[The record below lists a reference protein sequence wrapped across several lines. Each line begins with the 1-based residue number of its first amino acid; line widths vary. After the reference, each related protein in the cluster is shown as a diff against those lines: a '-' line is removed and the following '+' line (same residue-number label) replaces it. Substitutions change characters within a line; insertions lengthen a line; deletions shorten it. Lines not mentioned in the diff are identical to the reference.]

1 METSIKPPSGPFHVL
16 MAGAVGAPTKEQGF
30 DPRLEK
36 DYVAKRNRAY
46 GIQKES
52 QERSVWDGVSDV
64 EREMVGCCETLDES
78 EEAQC
83 PPGALDIEKEIRF
96 AGILARD
103 CHSMALKSL
112 ALAILE
118 RTLETHLH
126 EMSDD
131 AYESENDEEEEGED
145 PEEGVEE
152 DIDEEIDD
160 EVSDDESETGWKPG
174 QKRRSPRN
182 RKINEQRKRK
192 KPSQKEEKED
202 EEPVQRLEQFL
213 AAGGL
218 KILNQWLVEA
228 CHEEVIP
235 QLKAPPGTK
244 KKPPLNSPKPPKSR
258 PLILPILRFLEHVPF
273 DKKLVMDSKIN
284 KQIRKLGKQVDGILE
299 ARARGKHRKEDLENW
314 TTEPT
319 SAETDVLD
327 HVREAVDA
335 IKISWEQ
342 MAKKK
347 KERFTDPFELL
358 KEKMRERLDLLTQ
371 FESGAIP
378 KPDWLEIQEPSK
390 EPSKK
395 IAKAKKLNTQELAAK
410 ERRAERE
417 DLQKALR
424 AVENEHRERVQRLRE
439 TLRKRREENAPV
451 NRQKKD
457 GGGKN
462 VAWKDGLKSEVNR
475 NRGLLEEV
483 FVFEKQ
489 LPPNQREGE
498 NDEVANNFEISEV
511 SSSVPSSDDVVSDA
525 LTLEDTAGYDLL

>member
-1 METSIKPPSGPFHVL
+1 
-16 MAGAVGAPTKEQGF
+16 
-30 DPRLEK
+30 
-36 DYVAKRNRAY
+36 
-46 GIQKES
+46 
-52 QERSVWDGVSDV
+52 
-64 EREMVGCCETLDES
+64 
-78 EEAQC
+78 
-83 PPGALDIEKEIRF
+83 
-96 AGILARD
+96 
-103 CHSMALKSL
+103 
-112 ALAILE
+112 
-118 RTLETHLH
+118 
-126 EMSDD
+126 
-131 AYESENDEEEEGED
+131 
-145 PEEGVEE
+145 
-152 DIDEEIDD
+152 
-160 EVSDDESETGWKPG
+160 
-174 QKRRSPRN
+174 
-182 RKINEQRKRK
+182 
-192 KPSQKEEKED
+192 
-202 EEPVQRLEQFL
+202 
-213 AAGGL
+213 
-218 KILNQWLVEA
+218 
-228 CHEEVIP
+228 
-235 QLKAPPGTK
+235 
-244 KKPPLNSPKPPKSR
+244 
-258 PLILPILRFLEHVPF
+258 
-273 DKKLVMDSKIN
+273 
-284 KQIRKLGKQVDGILE
+284 
-299 ARARGKHRKEDLENW
+299 
-314 TTEPT
+314 
-319 SAETDVLD
+319 
-327 HVREAVDA
+327 
-335 IKISWEQ
+335 